1 MSDFELLK
9 VLQNEL
15 VKTLEKRKNT
25 EYITHETS
33 KTKIN
38 RLRLSINEVMLRIE
52 RKCTSF
58 YRHEQEGWE

>member
-9 VLQNEL
+9 VLQSEL
-15 VKTLEKRKNT
+15 VETLEKRKNT

-33 KTKIN
+33 KAKVN

-52 RKCTSF
+52 RKCGSY
-58 YRHEQEGWE
+58 YRNEPEKWE

>member
-9 VLQNEL
+9 VLQSEL
-15 VKTLEKRKNT
+15 VETLEKRKNT

-33 KTKIN
+33 KAKVN
-38 RLRLSINEVMLRIE
+38 RLRLSINEIMLRIE

-58 YRHEQEGWE
+58 CKHAPEGWE